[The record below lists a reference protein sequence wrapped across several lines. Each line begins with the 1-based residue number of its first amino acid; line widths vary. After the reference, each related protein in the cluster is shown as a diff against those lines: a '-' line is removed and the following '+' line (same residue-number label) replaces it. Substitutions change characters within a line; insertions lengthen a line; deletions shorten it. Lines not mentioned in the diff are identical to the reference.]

1 MPNKKYKVFTY
12 SAAVT
17 LLASVGTG
25 ALLLASN
32 PVIHADSNVQNSQV
46 SGDDSQ
52 VMGPVDPGK
61 TNNQVTIHFVDGDQ
75 SVADMTSDK
84 PASDGSTMVPDGY
97 SIAGKA
103 TIERQ
108 DDGSTVVKVPVKKDK
123 SQQVTVQFVD
133 DKDNSVVSEVGKD
146 NAGPKTNNYH
156 TTGSVNVKGSEK
168 NQTITIGV
176 LKDGQTSGSSV
187 ADNSS
192 STDVNDDSNKTDDTS
207 SSTNNEYNDDDD
219 SSSSSSNSN
228 ESSGS
233 QTMNTK
239 DDSSDSIST
248 QPSDSNTSGSPSSN
262 SDDSNS
268 STPDDGSSDQYDT
281 PNSYTGATPVDY
293 QDGSTPNSNSE
304 SDPNAQNS
312 SSNDQQPG
320 QSQNTQQL
328 PQTGSHKLGQILGGL
343 VASIGSLFSGL
354 FKF

>member
-1 MPNKKYKVFTY
+1 MPNKKYKAFTY

-32 PVIHADSNVQNSQV
+32 PVIHADSNAQSSQV

-52 VMGPVDPGK
+52 TMGPVDPGK
-61 TNNQVTIHFVDGDQ
+61 TNNQVTIHFVDGSQ
-75 SVADMTSDK
+75 NVADMTSDK

-103 TIERQ
+103 TIKRQ

-133 DKDNSVVSEVGKD
+133 DKDDSVVSEVGKD
-146 NAGPKTNNYH
+146 NASPKTDDYH

-176 LKDGQTSGSSV
+176 LKDGQTSDSSV
-187 ADNSS
+187 ADNNS
-192 STDVNDDSNKTDDTS
+192 STDVNDDSDKTDNTS
-207 SSTNNEYNDDDD
+207 SSVDNERTDD
-219 SSSSSSNSN
+219 SSSSSSNSDEN
-228 ESSGS
+228 FGS
-233 QTMNTK
+233 QTVDAKN
-239 DDSSDSIST
+239 DSSDSAST
-248 QPSDSNTSGSPSSN
+248 QPSDSKTDDHSSSSSN
-262 SDDSNS
+262 SSSSDSSN
-268 STPDDGSSDQYDT
+268 PGNESSDQYDT

-304 SDPNAQNS
+304 SDPNVQS
-312 SSNDQQPG
+312 SSSSDQQPG
-320 QSQNTQQL
+320 QNQNTQQL
-328 PQTGSHKLGQILGGL
+328 PQTGSHKLSQILGGL

>member
-1 MPNKKYKVFTY
+1 MPNKKYKAFTY

-32 PVIHADSNVQNSQV
+32 PVIHADSNAQSLQV

-52 VMGPVDPGK
+52 TMGPVDPGK
-61 TNNQVTIHFVDGDQ
+61 TNNQVTIHFVDGSQ
-75 SVADMTSDK
+75 NVADITSDK

-103 TIERQ
+103 TIKRQ

-133 DKDNSVVSEVGKD
+133 DKDDSVVSEVGKD
-146 NAGPKTNNYH
+146 NASPKTDDYH

-176 LKDGQTSGSSV
+176 LKDGQTSDSSV
-187 ADNSS
+187 ADNNS
-192 STDVNDDSNKTDDTS
+192 STDVNDDSDKTDNTS
-207 SSTNNEYNDDDD
+207 SSVDNERTDD
-219 SSSSSSNSN
+219 SSSSSSNSDEN
-228 ESSGS
+228 SGS
-233 QTMNTK
+233 QTVDAKN
-239 DDSSDSIST
+239 DSSDSAST
-248 QPSDSNTSGSPSSN
+248 QPSDSKTDDHSSSSSN
-262 SDDSNS
+262 NS
-268 STPDDGSSDQYDT
+268 SSDSSNPGNESSDQYDT

-304 SDPNAQNS
+304 SDPNVQS
-312 SSNDQQPG
+312 SSSSAQQPG
-320 QSQNTQQL
+320 QNQNTQQL

>member
-84 PASDGSTMVPDGY
+84 PASDGSTMIPDGY

-103 TIERQ
+103 TIKRQ

-233 QTMNTK
+233 QTVNTK

>member
-233 QTMNTK
+233 QTVNTK

>member
-52 VMGPVDPGK
+52 AMGPVDPGK

-146 NAGPKTNNYH
+146 NASPKTDNYH

-176 LKDGQTSGSSV
+176 LKDGQTSDSSV

-192 STDVNDDSNKTDDTS
+192 STDVSDDSNKTDNTS
-207 SSTNNEYNDDDD
+207 SSTNNEHNDDD
-219 SSSSSSNSN
+219 SSSSSSNNSS
-228 ESSGS
+228 EDSGS
-233 QTMNTK
+233 QTVNTK
-239 DDSSDSIST
+239 DDSSDSTST
-248 QPSDSNTSGSPSSN
+248 QPSDSNMSGSSSN
-262 SDDSNS
+262 NSGDSNS
-268 STPDDGSSDQYDT
+268 SDSGDGSSDQYDT

-328 PQTGSHKLGQILGGL
+328 PQTGSHKLSQILGGL
-343 VASIGSLFSGL
+343 VASVGSLFSGL

>member
-192 STDVNDDSNKTDDTS
+192 SMDVNDDSNKTDDTS

-233 QTMNTK
+233 RTVNTK
-239 DDSSDSIST
+239 DDSSDSTST
-248 QPSDSNTSGSPSSN
+248 QPSDSNTSGSLSSN

>member
-84 PASDGSTMVPDGY
+84 PASDGSTMIPDGY

-103 TIERQ
+103 TIKRQ

-233 QTMNTK
+233 QTVNTK

-293 QDGSTPNSNSE
+293 QDGSIPNSNSE

>member
-52 VMGPVDPGK
+52 AMGPVDPGK

-146 NAGPKTNNYH
+146 NAGPKTDNYH

-176 LKDGQTSGSSV
+176 LKDGQTSDSSV

-192 STDVNDDSNKTDDTS
+192 STDVSDDSNKTDNTS
-207 SSTNNEYNDDDD
+207 PSTNNDDD
-219 SSSSSSNSN
+219 SSSSSSNNSS
-228 ESSGS
+228 EDSGS
-233 QTMNTK
+233 QTVNTK
-239 DDSSDSIST
+239 DDSSDSTST
-248 QPSDSNTSGSPSSN
+248 QPSDSNASDSSSANSG
-262 SDDSNS
+262 DSNS
-268 STPDDGSSDQYDT
+268 SNSGDGSSDQYDT

-328 PQTGSHKLGQILGGL
+328 PQTGSHKLSQILGGL
-343 VASIGSLFSGL
+343 VASVGSLFSGL